1 MFYVFSTLGI
11 LLTAFLFLPLF
22 FFISLEVRARCCE
35 GENANIGNSKISLSS
50 SFGVL
55 KDRVLE
61 RLVKLMVLERGCAV
75 ERH

>member
-1 MFYVFSTLGI
+1 MCFGFSALGI
-11 LLTAFLFLPLF
+11 LLTAFLFLPPL
-22 FFISLEVRARCCE
+22 FISLEVRAKCYK
-35 GENANIGNSKISLSS
+35 GENANIGNSDISLSS
-50 SFGVL
+50 SAGVL